1 MAAPHLDVFVLS
13 WHRFNHLLDCSCQVF
28 GILFNRKFRVSKT
41 QHAAA
46 ASGDV
51 QQRALFGALHLQLQ
65 IFFGALQYE
74 ISGWCAG
81 EGAHMV
87 EVGKAGTYINH
98 NGLLLFLKEN
108 GANKVR
114 KHANLSLHEKI
125 LHTSWKRA
133 QVARGMGKWLGRAKQ
148 RKRAEQTH
156 NAIVG
161 KE

>member
-1 MAAPHLDVFVLS
+1 
-13 WHRFNHLLDCSCQVF
+13 
-28 GILFNRKFRVSKT
+28 
-41 QHAAA
+41 
-46 ASGDV
+46 
-51 QQRALFGALHLQLQ
+51 
-65 IFFGALQYE
+65 
-74 ISGWCAG
+74 
-81 EGAHMV
+81 MV